1 MLAAL
6 YQCCQRRPLS
16 SIPQSGWFADSQP
29 AESACSPR
37 RSFHPAASALLPP
50 HTHPSCLADPSN
62 PVPPLLF
69 LSSFAPLGLWR
80 WASPQWHYC
89 TDCSASSSNGG
100 CSLVNTHVRTG
111 CAALP
116 SSTFCLVIL
125 VSNQSL
131 SLYVCIFF
139 LPPSCAQVSRPWP
152 WLCNAEAALCHLR
165 ARPKNRKHSLRLWAS
180 LVTAVS
186 QMLVLKSSFI
196 SRTCKECF
204 CRAPKRLYL

>member
-111 CAALP
+111 RAALP

-139 LPPSCAQVSRPWP
+139 FASVVRSGQPSLTMTMQCRGCSVS
-152 WLCNAEAALCHLR
+152 
-165 ARPKNRKHSLRLWAS
+165 
-180 LVTAVS
+180 
-186 QMLVLKSSFI
+186 LKSKAEKQKALS
-196 SRTCKECF
+196 E
-204 CRAPKRLYL
+204 ALG